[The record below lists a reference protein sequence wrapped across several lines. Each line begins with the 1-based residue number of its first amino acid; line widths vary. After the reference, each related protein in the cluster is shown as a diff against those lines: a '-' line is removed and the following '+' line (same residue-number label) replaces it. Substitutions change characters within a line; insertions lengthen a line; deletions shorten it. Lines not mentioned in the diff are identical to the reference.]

1 MVLCSGIFLI
11 SCLAVRKRSGV
22 SPKRQALWFV
32 TLWYLISLSM
42 ILFTTGHS
50 GENDVNLYPLRSI
63 YSAVADTGVSLSQL
77 IVLTSGLFVPFGF
90 LLMLVIRRR
99 PLQYFIPLFSLVYAL
114 ALEGLHLLFGY
125 GAFDIDRPILGM
137 LGALF
142 GCGLCAMIFP
152 SRCGGRRNV
161 WHYAETAVPVA
172 LTAALLISYSARPY
186 GYLPCETGS
195 PYEVKRAAVDCSMI
209 ADMLPSKLELY
220 SLAAPSG
227 STDAAADDVFSALGF
242 TRDRSYKSAYDS
254 VLLYRSTDAQALL
267 WCYNDATYSGGESGG
282 SDPFELVYKLLD
294 SIGRP
299 LPAGLTREIADDD
312 EYRLTADFLH
322 SGDEIYNGSV
332 NFSVHDGR
340 LEYLDYEL
348 YTMLPLGEEYTLS
361 ADGVA
366 RLIRRGEFICTGGVM
381 ISSEIDEVQCRTVN
395 IVYASD
401 SKNFYRPMYSI
412 EAVINGGVATIL
424 LPAF

>member
-1 MVLCSGIFLI
+1 MSAFGTYLYTYASLCLSALVLCSGIFLI

-125 GAFDIDRPILGM
+125 GAFDIDRPIFGM

-267 WCYNDATYSGGESGG
+267 WCYNDATFNFTLYSGGESGG

-312 EYRLTADFLH
+312 EYRLTADFRTAAMR
-322 SGDEIYNGSV
+322 SITAASISVYTTAVSNTSIMSCTPCSRSARNTPSAPTAWPGSYAAA
-332 NFSVHDGR
+332 NS
-340 LEYLDYEL
+340 
-348 YTMLPLGEEYTLS
+348 S
-361 ADGVA
+361 A
-366 RLIRRGEFICTGGVM
+366 
-381 ISSEIDEVQCRTVN
+381 
-395 IVYASD
+395 
-401 SKNFYRPMYSI
+401 
-412 EAVINGGVATIL
+412 
-424 LPAF
+424 PAA

>member
-1 MVLCSGIFLI
+1 MSAFGTYLYTYASLCLSALVLCSGIFLI

-125 GAFDIDRPILGM
+125 GAFDIDRPIFGM

-267 WCYNDATYSGGESGG
+267 WCYNA
-282 SDPFELVYKLLD
+282 
-294 SIGRP
+294 RP
-299 LPAGLTREIADDD
+299 STSRCTAAARAAVPIRLSLCTSC
-312 EYRLTADFLH
+312 LTASAARCPPVSRARSPTTTNTASPPIFCTAAMR
-322 SGDEIYNGSV
+322 SITAASISVYTTAVSNTSIMSCTPCSRSARNTPSAPTAWPGSYAAA
-332 NFSVHDGR
+332 NS
-340 LEYLDYEL
+340 
-348 YTMLPLGEEYTLS
+348 S
-361 ADGVA
+361 A
-366 RLIRRGEFICTGGVM
+366 
-381 ISSEIDEVQCRTVN
+381 
-395 IVYASD
+395 
-401 SKNFYRPMYSI
+401 
-412 EAVINGGVATIL
+412 
-424 LPAF
+424 PAA